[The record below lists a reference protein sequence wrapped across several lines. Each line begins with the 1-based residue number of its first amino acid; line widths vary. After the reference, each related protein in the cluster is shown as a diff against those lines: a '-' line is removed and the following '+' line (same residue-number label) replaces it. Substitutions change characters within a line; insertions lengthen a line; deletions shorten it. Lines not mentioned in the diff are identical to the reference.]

1 MKLNLLRHHRQISGT
16 PPGCGGRGNVSIPVV
31 ASADGR
37 NHRLLSGTLR
47 VRIRTPQGSQNVAG
61 GCDPSSGR
69 NHRKERR
76 LGFPP
81 SPRPRGEGG
90 RGVRVLLQG
99 LPLLLAVLLSM
110 PHFAAELAVN
120 EGLPLLTQAVRPV
133 FEGRSNA
140 EPGTEIVARLG
151 ETEARTQV
159 LPGGFFRLEW
169 PADLSPGTYT
179 FTFELGGGAPVE
191 VETWVQPP
199 GSLPRKPIHTA
210 PTDFVLPVEP
220 EPRDFYEITDRWRLP
235 AETSPLSDRRIWRDP
250 YRQSVFKGD
259 APIQGDDRFL
269 ILSATSDTLLDS
281 FRVPTPSGVSTQQP
295 TSIEFFGDGDQR
307 LLNQNLGVALDYYQ
321 GSTAFK
327 PFDWRWRASVIANGN
342 FFSAEE
348 NAVVGPDVRRST
360 SRERGFLALQELFY
374 ERKLRDLSAAYDFV
388 SIRAGIQPFS
398 SDFRGFVYTDTNLG
412 VRLFGNA
419 QSNRWQ
425 YNLAFFERLE
435 KDTNSGLNQFE
446 FRGQRVLIANAYR
459 QDTFRLGYTL
469 QASLHLLQDDASF
482 HLDDNGFLARP
493 DPVGSARPHA
503 IEAAY
508 LGVAGL
514 GHFGRLNIDHAL
526 YAVFGRDELQPIAGP
541 DILGREKS
549 VDIGAF
555 FAAAELSYDRDWLR
569 PRFAFLY
576 SSGDSDPTD
585 RDARG
590 FAPIFDNP
598 AFAGGGFSYWNRL
611 GIRLAGTAVSLV
623 NRGSLVPDLRA
634 SKEEGQPG
642 FVNPGLRLLSI
653 GLDAELRPELKL
665 VATANYL
672 EFDDTATLELL
683 TFQSGLGREIGVD
696 LSLGARW
703 RPRLDNN
710 IVVAGG
716 IAALLP
722 GTGFEDIYED
732 VSTLYGA
739 FASLTLLY

>member
-1 MKLNLLRHHRQISGT
+1 MKL
-16 PPGCGGRGNVSIPVV
+16 P
-31 ASADGR
+31 
-37 NHRLLSGTLR
+37 LSCL
-47 VRIRTPQGSQNVAG
+47 
-61 GCDPSSGR
+61 
-69 NHRKERR
+69 
-76 LGFPP
+76 
-81 SPRPRGEGG
+81 
-90 RGVRVLLQG
+90 
-99 LPLLLAVLLSM
+99 LLLALLATG
-110 PHFAAELAVN
+110 PALAAEPGTSEITVN
-120 EGLPLLTQAVRPV
+120 DGLPLLTQASRPTI
-133 FEGRSNA
+133 EGRTQA
-140 EPGTEIVARLG
+140 APGSEIVVRLDDR
-151 ETEARTQV
+151 ALQAPV
-159 LPGGFFRLEW
+159 LPGGTFRLEW
-169 PADLSPGTYT
+169 PEDLLPGIYT
-179 FTFELGGGAPVE
+179 FRVEAGAAQAELE
-191 VETWVQPP
+191 VWVQPP
-199 GSLPRKPIHTA
+199 SSLPRKPLNTA
-210 PTDFVLPVEP
+210 PVDFALPVEP
-220 EPRDFYEITDRWRLP
+220 AARDYFESTDRWRLP
-235 AETSPLSDRRIWRDP
+235 GSPLTDRRLWRDP
-250 YRQSVFKGD
+250 YRQNPWKGD
-259 APIQGDDRFL
+259 APFRGEDRFL
-269 ILSATSDTLLDS
+269 ILTATSDTLLDG
-281 FRVPTPSGVSTQQP
+281 FRVPTPSGVSTSRP
-295 TSIEFFGDGDQR
+295 TSIEFFGDGDQQ
-307 LLNQNLGVALDYYQ
+307 LLVQNVGVAVDYYR

-327 PFDWRWRASVIANGN
+327 PFDWRFRAQVVANGN
-342 FFSAEE
+342 FFRAEE
-348 NAVVGPDVRRST
+348 NAVAFPDVRRRT
-360 SRERGFLALQELFY
+360 QRERGFFALQELYY
-374 ERKLRDLSAAYDFV
+374 ERKLKDLSPAYDFV
-388 SIRAGIQPFS
+388 SLRAGIQPFA

-446 FRGQRVLIANAYR
+446 LRDQRLLVANVYR

-469 QASLHLLQDDASF
+469 QASLHLLQDEASF

-493 DPVGSARPHA
+493 DPVGSAKPHQ
-503 IEAAY
+503 IESLY

-514 GHFGRLNIDHAL
+514 GHFGRLNVDHAM
-526 YAVFGRDELQPIAGP
+526 YAVFGRDTLQPIAGP
-541 DILGREKS
+541 DILARRQS

-555 FAAAELSYDRDWLR
+555 FFAAEVSYDRDWFR
-569 PRFAFLY
+569 PRFAVLY

-623 NRGSLVPDLRA
+623 NRGSLIPDLRA

-642 FVNPGLRLLSI
+642 YVNPGLHLVSL

-665 VATANYL
+665 VATTNYL

-683 TFQSGLGREIGVD
+683 TFQSGINREIGLD

-710 IVVAGG
+710 LVVTGG

-722 GTGFEDIYED
+722 GAGFEDIYED